1 MKVNDAEAPV
11 SQALI
16 LICEKCGKKVAT
28 DFEHNP
34 SRDLQAALKEE
45 IKARGDKGVI
55 RAVVTSCM
63 DICPKDEIAI
73 AISRSQQAGGQDR
86 FYTIQGGDVQKQ
98 RDAILELAKK

>member
-1 MKVNDAEAPV
+1 MKINDAEAPV

-16 LICEKCGKKVAT
+16 LICEKCGKKLAS
-28 DFEHNP
+28 DSEQNP

-45 IKARGDKGVI
+45 IKATGAKGVL

-63 DICPKDEIAI
+63 DICPNGEITV
-73 AISRSQQAGGQDR
+73 AISRAGSGDR
-86 FYTIQGGDVQKQ
+86 FYTVEGGSVEKQ